1 MDVNAKDA
9 SENTALMVA
18 AGLGHLSVLKV
29 MLAHPLLNIQAGV
42 REYAHMYL
50 TIYTLEYSTL
60 HGSAILHTYMDVC

>member
-18 AGLGHLSVLKV
+18 AALGHLSVLKV

-42 REYAHMYL
+42 RKLTYMCL
-50 TIYTLEYSTL
+50 TIQTTSTL
-60 HGSAILHTYMDVC
+60 LGLAILCTYMDVC